1 VRVVQLTLPIAT
13 PSVARGIAHGF
24 DMVKTGRQTVY
35 GVVFFLIW
43 SLTSVVVSF
52 HIDNKGG
59 RCPPPLLQVVRGGRL
74 VDAADAYH
82 DTVCTAVATPSR
94 RATIQILSAWTAIFP
109 LSRPCLGFE
118 GGIGGLGKTKP
129 QTGAV
134 LWDAESTPPSQSDD
148 GTVSAELNVAN
159 RAVLVS
165 FQSPWPLTG
174 TVETRNMGT
183 GESAF
188 VQVVGDQ
195 ETAVILARNNPRNGK
210 EAMKQLLLD
219 SVLAQQGKF
228 GAYGSP
234 YDIKIA
240 DYEVVDKG
248 DNNASRSVRCTVT
261 FTTLTPGLRESERQA
276 LIKAVDVF
284 NDDKHWVLL
293 VAGMTRQGFSK
304 QSGTFTKVVD
314 SFQVVPAPPSSLRRS
329 QARDNTM

>member
-1 VRVVQLTLPIAT
+1 L
-13 PSVARGIAHGF
+13 RGIDYYGF
-24 DMVKTGRQTVY
+24 VMLKIGRQIVY
-35 GVVFFLIW
+35 VVVFW

-59 RCPPPLLQVVRGGRL
+59 CCPPPLLQEVRGGRL
-74 VDAADAYH
+74 VDADAYH
-82 DTVCTAVATPSR
+82 SGDNDTVCTAVATPSR
-94 RATIQILSAWTAIFP
+94 RATIQILSVWTAIFP

-134 LWDAESTPPSQSDD
+134 LWDADSTPTSQSDD

-159 RAVLVS
+159 RVVLVS

-188 VQVVGDQ
+188 VQVVGDRN
-195 ETAVILARNNPRNGK
+195 EAVIVARNNPRNGK

-240 DYEVVDKG
+240 DYEVD
-248 DNNASRSVRCTVT
+248 DRRENNTGRSVRCTVS

-284 NDDKHWVLL
+284 NDDKYWVLL

-304 QSGTFTKVVD
+304 QSGTFAKVVD
-314 SFQVVPAPPSSLRRS
+314 SFQVVPAPSSSLRRS

>member
-1 VRVVQLTLPIAT
+1 VRVVQLTLPIST
-13 PSVARGIAHGF
+13 PSVARGIADGF

-35 GVVFFLIW
+35 GVVFFLFW

-52 HIDNKGG
+52 HIDGG

-74 VDAADAYH
+74 VDADSCQPDND
-82 DTVCTAVATPSR
+82 DTGCTVIQSR
-94 RATIQILSAWTAIFP
+94 RATIKILSAWTAIFP

-129 QTGAV
+129 QTGVV

-148 GTVSAELNVAN
+148 GTVSAELNVSN

-188 VQVVGDQ
+188 VQVVGDRN
-195 ETAVILARNNPRNGK
+195 EAVILARNNPRNGK
-210 EAMKQLLLD
+210 EAMKELLLD